1 MLNQRIDHPLSNQ
14 RDNIFIQF
22 HRLFNMGAQL
32 RVARWRFAN
41 NHPTH
46 LIVVIINDVC
56 FPVSEPEHL
65 EANVAFETLM
75 KLTFKPHLRTH

>member
-1 MLNQRIDHPLSNQ
+1 MSGTIRLPAGMLNQRIDQKSAQATSATISLFSSE
-14 RDNIFIQF
+14 
-22 HRLFNMGAQL
+22 LFNMGAQL

-56 FPVSEPEHL
+56 VSPSPNL
-65 EANVAFETLM
+65 NIWRQM
-75 KLTFKPHLRTH
+75 

>member
-1 MLNQRIDHPLSNQ
+1 MSGTIRLPAGMLNQRIDHPLSNQ

-56 FPVSEPEHL
+56 VSPSPNL
-65 EANVAFETLM
+65 NIWRQM
-75 KLTFKPHLRTH
+75 